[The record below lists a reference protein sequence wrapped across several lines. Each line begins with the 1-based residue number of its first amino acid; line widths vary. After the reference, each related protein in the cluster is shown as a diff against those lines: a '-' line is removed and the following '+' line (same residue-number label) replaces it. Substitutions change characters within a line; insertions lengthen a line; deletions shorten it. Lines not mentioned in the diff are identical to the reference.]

1 MKVDRE
7 TRAWARQRARRS
19 KYLYG
24 NAYASVRTSK
34 TSQRCLVTI
43 PRCILRKNKF
53 PRARY
58 PNDVI
63 RRRYFLLSLSLSLSL
78 LIFFLLLFFP
88 SSLAV
93 RRGEFENRWGAYGAE
108 KLEVPQRGGNT
119 SCVSRANTRQCVA
132 GGRERE
138 REKSRRKRRKRRRRL
153 KQTWSHTFFI
163 PAESQSWRL
172 FAVRGS
178 RLTLLDKGGDPY
190 LWSKENIFSR
200 NGSREAIFERLSKKI
215 YKWIFYEKLFT
226 TFFLKLFHI
235 HHYFIYFR
243 E

>member
-1 MKVDRE
+1 MRRFE
-7 TRAWARQRARRS
+7 HQRRANVASSRS
-19 KYLYG
+19 LA
-24 NAYASVRTSK
+24 AYFVKINSRVLATP
-34 TSQRCLVTI
+34 TTL
-43 PRCILRKNKF
+43 F
-53 PRARY
+53 D
-58 PNDVI
+58 DVI
-63 RRRYFLLSLSLSLSL
+63 SFSLSLSLSLSL

-163 PAESQSWRL
+163 SAESQSWRL

-200 NGSREAIFERLSKKI
+200 ARGTHKSRSDS
-215 YKWIFYEKLFT
+215 
-226 TFFLKLFHI
+226 
-235 HHYFIYFR
+235 
-243 E
+243 